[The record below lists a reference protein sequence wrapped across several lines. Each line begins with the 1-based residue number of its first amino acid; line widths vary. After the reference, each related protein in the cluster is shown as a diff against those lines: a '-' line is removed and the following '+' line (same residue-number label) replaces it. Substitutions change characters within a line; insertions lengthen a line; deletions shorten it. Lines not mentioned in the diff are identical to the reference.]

1 MAAMNSWRTPSE
13 SAGNGAQKTGA
24 EAKKNTALKS
34 AVSAR
39 GRGEYS
45 DRLLVDMP
53 AVWLNAL
60 RMKSKVVAILET
72 RAGTHLAELVTRR
85 GGVPMLAPAL
95 EEVPDVDPRA
105 VLALLDRWRAEPFKI
120 CIFQTGVGTKALF
133 AATDA
138 ANVTDELKQLLSA
151 SMVVVR
157 GPKPVGELNTRNI
170 RIDIRAESPFTTE
183 MVLAALAG
191 IEVKGFSILVQR
203 YGATNQ
209 ALAAAL
215 EARGA
220 TVLEIA
226 TYRWA
231 LPADTQPLVELLQ
244 ALDHGRVDAVV
255 FTSAVQM
262 HNLYA
267 IAQKVGCAAQLA
279 GHLNRSVVASIG
291 PVCSR
296 TLRDY
301 GVTPTLEA
309 SPPKLGPLLTA
320 LDAAL
325 SAA

>member
-1 MAAMNSWRTPSE
+1 
-13 SAGNGAQKTGA
+13 
-24 EAKKNTALKS
+24 
-34 AVSAR
+34 
-39 GRGEYS
+39 
-45 DRLLVDMP
+45 
-53 AVWLNAL
+53 
-60 RMKSKVVAILET
+60 MKSKVVAILET

-105 VLALLDRWRAEPFKI
+105 VLSLLDRWRAEPFKI
-120 CIFQTGVGTKALF
+120 CIFQTGVGTKAFF

-151 SMVVVR
+151 SLVVVR

-191 IEVKGFSILVQR
+191 IEVKGSSILVQR

-209 ALAAAL
+209 ALTEAL

-279 GHLNRSVVASIG
+279 GRLNRSVIASIG

-296 TLRDY
+296 ALRDY